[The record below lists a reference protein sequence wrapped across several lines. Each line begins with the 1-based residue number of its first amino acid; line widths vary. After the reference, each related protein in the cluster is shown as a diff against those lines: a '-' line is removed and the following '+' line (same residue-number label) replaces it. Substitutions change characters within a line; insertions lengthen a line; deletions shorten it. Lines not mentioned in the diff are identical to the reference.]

1 MVIINRNEI
10 KQICLKK
17 TSIGANLILD
27 IQKRVNR
34 LFEDEEEKTRKKTL
48 MLKCLKI
55 SFWLRISIIW
65 AQIKPIF
72 SVTSTLLFNPNYT
85 DICDS

>member
-55 SFWLRISIIW
+55 SF
-65 AQIKPIF
+65 
-72 SVTSTLLFNPNYT
+72 
-85 DICDS
+85 